1 MTRIAALQ
9 FKAKKDQPQQSL
21 RILCQLIEQAAQAG
35 AKLVVCP
42 EMATS
47 GYLFSDAG
55 AIVDR
60 CEPADG
66 GSFPTLSALAQRHG
80 LYLVCGYP
88 EIEARPADRSGGRAV
103 PRLFNSARV
112 IGPDGSLLYNY
123 RKRLLYESDTT
134 WAHDGDTPYPILETP
149 LGRLTVGIC
158 MDLNDDRFVDFLSQ
172 TSQSQALLVAFCT
185 NWLDQGTDV
194 LPYWC
199 YRLRGF
205 RGVFVAAN
213 TFGDESAPKHPPTR
227 FCGRSTILSMDCVQS
242 SSPSSSLRT
251 ARSTRPDRDGS
262 DAAKSV
268 GDDRGDG
275 GRGDDGRD
283 DPHDEGG
290 EADWTENL
298 RITVHARGP
307 RSGAAI
313 VLADV

>member
-9 FKAKKDQPQQSL
+9 FKAKKDQPEESL
-21 RILCQLIEQAAQAG
+21 RALCQRIEQAAQAG
-35 AKLVVCP
+35 AQLVVCP

-47 GYLFSDAG
+47 GYLFSDAS

-60 CEPADG
+60 CEPAHG
-66 GSFPTLSALAQRHG
+66 GSFPTLSSLAKRHG

-88 EIEARPADRSGGRAV
+88 EIAVTAADPAVDSAA
-103 PRLFNSARV
+103 PRLYNSARL

-134 WAHDGDTPYPILETP
+134 WASDGDTPYPIVDTP

-158 MDLNDDRFVDFLSQ
+158 MDLNDDRFVDFLCR
-172 TSQSQALLVAFCT
+172 TSDSQALLVAFCT

-205 RGVFVAAN
+205 RGVFIAAN

-227 FCGRSTILSMDCVQS
+227 FCGRSTILSMDRVP
-242 SSPSSSLRT
+242 PSSSLRKV
-251 ARSTRPDRDGS
+251 RSPRPDRDGF
-262 DAAKSV
+262 DAAERV
-268 GDDRGDG
+268 FD
-275 GRGDDGRD
+275 GRGDDSNDAG
-283 DPHDEGG
+283 DEAD

-298 RITVHARGP
+298 RITVHARAS
-307 RSGAAI
+307 RSGSAI